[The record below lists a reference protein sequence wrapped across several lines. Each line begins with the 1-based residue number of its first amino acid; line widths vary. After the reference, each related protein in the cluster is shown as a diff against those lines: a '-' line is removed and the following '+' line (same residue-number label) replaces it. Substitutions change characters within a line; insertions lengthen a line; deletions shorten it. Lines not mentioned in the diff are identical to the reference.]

1 MPANPQLDYFRA
13 LVIDD
18 EQLPLTEA
26 AFAIAQDAYPQLDVQ
41 AELLRLDAWGQELS
55 KSIPKHAPPAYR
67 LKTLRHFFYDHLGF
81 KGNSGQY
88 YDVANSYLH
97 KVVER
102 RCGIPITLAVL
113 LIELGK
119 QIGLRIEGVSF
130 PGHFLVK
137 VLPYQGFMDEVLI
150 DPFTGGAEKR
160 DAVQERLQRTLSQRA
175 AALQNTD
182 ALLAIAQPRMILVR
196 MLSNLKGI
204 YSEMESL
211 RNLLAIQERL
221 VILLPDAAEAK
232 RDRGFLH
239 AKLSN
244 KDLANNDLNAYL
256 AARPDAAD
264 KQEVQRALSALYS
277 QL

>member
-1 MPANPQLDYFRA
+1 MTIAANPLLDYFRV
-13 LVIDD
+13 LVNDD

-41 AELLRLDAWGQELS
+41 SELVRLDTWGEELVS
-55 KSIPKHAPPAYR
+55 SIPKNAPPAYR
-67 LKTLRHFFYDHLGF
+67 LKALRHFFYGHLGF
-81 KGNSGQY
+81 TGNSGQY

-137 VLPYQGFMDEVLI
+137 VLPYQGDMDEVLI

-160 DAVQERLQRTLSQRA
+160 ASVQERLQRTSSRNADSPLDT
-175 AALQNTD
+175 N
-182 ALLAIAQPRMILVR
+182 ALLEIAQPRTILVR

-204 YSEMESL
+204 YAEMESF

-221 VILLPDAAEAK
+221 IILMPDAAEAV

-239 AKLSN
+239 AKLAN
-244 KDLANNDLNAYL
+244 KALAEGDLTTYISI
-256 AARPDAAD
+256 RPDAAD
-264 KQEVQRALSALYS
+264 KHQVQEILSTL
-277 QL
+277 

>member
-1 MPANPQLDYFRA
+1 
-13 LVIDD
+13 V
-18 EQLPLTEA
+18 
-26 AFAIAQDAYPQLDVQ
+26 
-41 AELLRLDAWGQELS
+41 RLDAWGQELA
-55 KSIPKHAPPAYR
+55 KSIPNNAPPAYR
-67 LKTLRHFFYDHLGF
+67 LKALSHFFYEHLGF

-119 QIGLRIEGVSF
+119 QAGLRIEGVSF

-137 VLPYQGFMDEVLI
+137 VLPYQGIMDEVLI

-160 DAVQERLQRTLSQRA
+160 DAVQERLQRTLSKSA
-175 AALQNTD
+175 DTALNTD

-221 VILLPDAAEAK
+221 VILLPDAIEAM
-232 RDRGFLH
+232 RDRGLLH
-239 AKLSN
+239 AQLSN
-244 KDLANNDLNAYL
+244 KELAANDLNTYL

-264 KQEVQRALSALYS
+264 RQAVQQALLSL
-277 QL
+277 